1 MSNKPHQHPHKQ
13 QWHARRSTRLFVA
26 ALLIVLFLVGLALSA
41 SGHPVLM
48 R

>member
-13 QWHARRSTRLFVA
+13 KWHARRSTRLLVA
-26 ALLIVLFLVGLALSA
+26 ILLIALFLLGLALSA
-41 SGHPVLM
+41 AGHPVLL